1 MEDLNHDKNNKYLC
15 KNHAKKGIL
24 FRLMN
29 SITKSFSRINLLR
42 YSRNSLS
49 FSTIFF
55 SVSVLFFSCSLHS
68 PPPPLSFLYLRYFH
82 LKDVLSLYSW
92 RYSCLQ
98 WALPSSFSWW
108 NETFR
113 AFCTIQVSH
122 SVINV
127 TLPSRWAS
135 LM

>member
-1 MEDLNHDKNNKYLC
+1 MEDLNHNKNNKYLC

-55 SVSVLFFSCSLHS
+55 SVYVLFFSCSLHS
-68 PPPPLSFLYLRYFH
+68 PPPLSFLYLLYFQ
-82 LKDVLSLYSW
+82 LKDMLSLYCW
-92 RYSCLQ
+92 RYSCLNELFLPRFFDEMRLLGLF
-98 WALPSSFSWW
+98 ALFSLV
-108 NETFR
+108 
-113 AFCTIQVSH
+113 IQ
-122 SVINV
+122 
-127 TLPSRWAS
+127 
-135 LM
+135 